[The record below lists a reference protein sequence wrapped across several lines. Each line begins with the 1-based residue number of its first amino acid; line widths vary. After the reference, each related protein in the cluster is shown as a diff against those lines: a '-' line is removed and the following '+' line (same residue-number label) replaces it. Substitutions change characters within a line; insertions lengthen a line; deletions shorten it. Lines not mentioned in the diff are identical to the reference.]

1 MPSALHY
8 YVEVYIVEGGRPQ
21 ILLRVEE
28 VTKRNDK
35 FLRAIMETIQE
46 SPEANGTQLD
56 LRRGTILLALDGW
69 MDWLT
74 AMAIPNRDI
83 NRSLSVHMQ
92 RGTN

>member
-8 YVEVYIVEGGRPQ
+8 YVEVYSIVEGGRPQ

-56 LRRGTILLALDGW
+56 ERRGTISLALDGW
-69 MDWLT
+69 
-74 AMAIPNRDI
+74 I
-83 NRSLSVHMQ
+83 
-92 RGTN
+92 G

>member
-1 MPSALHY
+1 MIYLEETPMPSALHY

-56 LRRGTILLALDGW
+56 ERRATISLAPWMEYGW
-69 MDWLT
+69 
-74 AMAIPNRDI
+74 I
-83 NRSLSVHMQ
+83 
-92 RGTN
+92 G